1 MLPILFY
8 NSVAMRTPAVRMS
21 GAAPYPY
28 NFITIHPTYTINDPK
43 AVTTIMEEYVTSSK
57 AESGLCYSGFSTTRS
72 KPASS
77 VVGDYAVAPGDKL
90 FVREGHAGQSLRQE
104 CGTQGQGEA
113 LSGPAYQCISANG
126 SRSRERYS
134 SAHLHMYMCTGKHVY
149 VHVCS
154 KSAHTAQDTTKCP

>member
-90 FVREGHAGQSLRQE
+90 FVREGPMQDKVYSTRVRN
-104 CGTQGQGEA
+104 
-113 LSGPAYQCISANG
+113 SGARRSAFWTCVSVYQCKRFAVARTIQLST
-126 SRSRERYS
+126 
-134 SAHLHMYMCTGKHVY
+134 SAHVHVY
-149 VHVCS
+149 RQARVC
-154 KSAHTAQDTTKCP
+154 ACV